1 MHKTR
6 YSQGDCIRG
15 FYVKMV
21 FRDGYDGWLV
31 LVFNRLERER
41 ERENQT
47 TQGRSQ
53 YVCCFFLSFHIK
65 FSLNDSNHNRL
76 GCLKAYSPVY
86 PRHTLLSTREREKE
100 RYENIRYKIAHSYK
114 LLNGLSSEKKTS
126 IKFKAVIASMATTY
140 ITIIRL
146 VQLMQRT

>member
-41 ERENQT
+41 EREKT
-47 TQGRSQ
+47 KRHKGGASMF
-53 YVCCFFLSFHIK
+53 VVF
-65 FSLNDSNHNRL
+65 FSLFILNSHWTIQTIT
-76 GCLKAYSPVY
+76 GWAALK
-86 PRHTLLSTREREKE
+86 HTLLSTREREKE